1 MSDSP
6 GMGEY
11 EDSLVLVLRVQPLT
25 LLEERHH
32 TPEGEDDRHQN
43 QGDNEADGHI
53 ADDETHNGTA
63 SRSRCPVDVA
73 TLKTQEFKRPLKPLE
88 NLVIEMSGV
97 VHHSPPMPKNRGR
110 AWAAAIRKMQA
121 PTSIMMLF
129 FRICF
134 RIVKC

>member
-1 MSDSP
+1 
-6 GMGEY
+6 MGEY
-11 EDSLVLVLRVQPLT
+11 EDSLVLILRVQPLT

-32 TPEGEDDRHQN
+32 PPEGEDDRQQD
-43 QGDNEADGHI
+43 QGNNETDGHI
-53 ADDETHNGTA
+53 ADDETHDGTA
-63 SRSRCPVDVA
+63 SRSRRPVDVA

-88 NLVIEMSGV
+88 NLVVKMSGV

-129 FRICF
+129 FKSC
-134 RIVKC
+134 